1 MGGLGESWE
10 HLEGVSG
17 AFGGGP
23 GFRGAPGGL
32 PDTPP
37 PPPKKIQRGVNPTS
51 VGGVPLGRGGRATLR
66 GGQRLCLVNGLY
78 PLELRFH
85 DPPAPP
91 RAPKRPR
98 SPSPGP
104 PPAST
109 TPPPAAPPPSWE
121 HHGPLL
127 VYTPPGVQ
135 PRSQIAAFDLDGT
148 LITTKSGRV
157 FPTGPDDWRI
167 LYPEIPKKLKQ
178 LQSDGYKLVVFTNQM
193 GIARGRLRADDFK
206 AKVEA
211 VARRLGVPLQV
222 MVATAPGI
230 YRKPVLGMWDHLCE
244 KVGGLGALGGDWD
257 LYVGDAAGR
266 PPNWAPGRK
275 KKDFSCS
282 DRLFALN
289 AALPFHTPEE
299 FFLGWAPAPFDL
311 PTFDPRTLDP
321 EAPLHDPPDAPL
333 LAPGPE
339 VVVAVGFPAA
349 GKSTFLKTHFVPAGY
364 AYVNRDT
371 LGSWQRCVA
380 ATEAALAQGRS
391 VAVDNTNPDPEARQ
405 RYIACARAAAV
416 PCRCLLFTASLEQA
430 RHNSRFR
437 DMTESGHVP
446 VTDAVLHSYKISPCS
461 PPPFPPNFPHFPST
475 FFPPSHRFYSFTPI
489 LPKSALFRPRN
500 RFVEPTL
507 AEGFVGILRVPFVPR
522 FRDPARRRLFAQFS
536 DG

>member
-1 MGGLGESWE
+1 
-10 HLEGVSG
+10 
-17 AFGGGP
+17 
-23 GFRGAPGGL
+23 
-32 PDTPP
+32 
-37 PPPKKIQRGVNPTS
+37 PKKIQRGVNPTS

-135 PRSQIAAFDLDGT
+135 PRSQVRGGAFDLDGT

-178 LQSDGYKLVVFTNQM
+178 LQSDGYK
-193 GIARGRLRADDFK
+193 
-206 AKVEA
+206 
-211 VARRLGVPLQV
+211 V

-244 KVGGLGALGGDWD
+244 KANGAVAVSVPGS

-446 VTDAVLHSYKISPCS
+446 VTDAVLHSYK
-461 PPPFPPNFPHFPST
+461 
-475 FFPPSHRFYSFTPI
+475 
-489 LPKSALFRPRN
+489 
-500 RFVEPTL
+500 
-507 AEGFVGILRVPFVPR
+507 
-522 FRDPARRRLFAQFS
+522 
-536 DG
+536 

>member
-1 MGGLGESWE
+1 MRCELLGE
-10 HLEGVSG
+10 
-17 AFGGGP
+17 AGP
-23 GFRGAPGGL
+23 VPL
-32 PDTPP
+32 PDGVPVLLGRGPQTGVTDR
-37 PPPKKIQRGVNPTS
+37 KCSRQQVEIVANYAEGTAEVTQRGVNPTS

-66 GGQRLCLVNGLY
+66 GGQRLCLVNGRY

-104 PPAST
+104 PPASA
-109 TPPPAAPPPSWE
+109 TPPPAAGTPPPPWE

-127 VYTPPGVQ
+127 VFTPPGVQ
-135 PRSQIAAFDLDGT
+135 PRAQIAAFDLDGT

-167 LYPEIPKKLKQ
+167 LYPEIPKRLKQ

-211 VARRLGVPLQV
+211 VVRRLGVPLQV

-244 KVGGLGALGGDWD
+244 KANGAVAVSVPGS

-311 PTFDPRTLDP
+311 PTFDPRALDP
-321 EAPLHDPPDAPL
+321 EAPLHDPPDTPL

-405 RYIACARAAAV
+405 RYVACARAAAV

-446 VTDAVLHSYKISPCS
+446 VTDAVLHSYK
-461 PPPFPPNFPHFPST
+461 
-475 FFPPSHRFYSFTPI
+475 
-489 LPKSALFRPRN
+489 N

-507 AEGFVGILRVPFVPR
+507 AEGFAGILRVPFVPR